1 VNEPVARSL
10 EYWAAVRG
18 GEPALFEGSCSLTY
32 RDWNEYA
39 DLLADAFVGRG
50 LGVDDVIA
58 VRCRNRIEWAVIAL
72 ACAKIDARLLTLD
85 PNSQS
90 ASVRRQMIASR
101 AAAIIAGDTAPV
113 RIARALDGLSLR
125 LRASID
131 AAYPG
136 FFNFWDLFPPVAQPR
151 FGRQQ
156 PSLLAWTAGTGEGL
170 VSLPRRRAAPASI
183 SRAPAPE
190 TGASLLTVPMHRTW
204 GCMQFWAALASGR
217 TIVFM
222 RTFNAADALKA
233 IHERRVT
240 HWAAFPETFVEL
252 HRHADLLAAADT
264 SSLREVI
271 IGGAAAPWML
281 KRWLKEAFGRAVS
294 EAYGSAQTGHIATLP
309 AEAFAAKRGSCGK
322 PIRGAAVEIR
332 DAEGRQLPPGVVGE
346 IWARTP
352 RTLEAELGGEARHVR
367 RDPQGFVAT
376 CDAGHIDHDGFLYLA
391 GPSEYLS
398 TMPAL
403 RAG

>member
-10 EYWAAVRG
+10 EYWAAVRS
-18 GEPALFEGSCSLTY
+18 GEPALFEGASSLTY

-39 DLLADAFVGRG
+39 DLLAEAFVGRG

-156 PSLLAWTAGTGEGL
+156 PSLMAWTPGTGEGF
-170 VSLPRRRAAPASI
+170 VTLPRRRAAPASI

-252 HRHADLLAAADT
+252 HRHADLLAATDT

-294 EAYGSAQTGHIATLP
+294 EAYGSAQTGHIATLS

-352 RTLEAELGGEARHVR
+352 RTLEAELGGEARHIR
-367 RDPQGFVAT
+367 RDQQGFVAT

>member
-1 VNEPVARSL
+1 MNEPVARSL

-18 GEPALFEGSCSLTY
+18 GEPALFEGASSLTY

-39 DLLADAFVGRG
+39 DLLAEAFVGRG

-85 PNSQS
+85 SHSQS

-156 PSLLAWTAGTGEGL
+156 PSLMAWTPGTGEGF
-170 VSLPRRRAAPASI
+170 VTLPRRRAAPASI

-222 RTFNAADALKA
+222 RTFSAAGALKA

-332 DAEGRQLPPGVVGE
+332 DAEGRRLPPGVVGE

-352 RTLEAELGGEARHVR
+352 RTLEAELGGEARHIR
-367 RDPQGFVAT
+367 RDQQGFVAT